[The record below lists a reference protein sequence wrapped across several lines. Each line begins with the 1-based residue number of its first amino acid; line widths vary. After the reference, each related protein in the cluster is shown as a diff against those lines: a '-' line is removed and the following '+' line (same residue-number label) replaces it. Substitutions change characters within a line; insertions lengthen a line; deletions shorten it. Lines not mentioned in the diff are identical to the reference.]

1 MESEPNLSLP
11 THPARLYSPA
21 EAMDLRSLHPGRA
34 RARWLGFSAAIALFG
49 ASVPACVGTIGEGEE
64 GVGEAES
71 LVLAAP
77 ALPRLTAAQY
87 RNSLA
92 DLLGT
97 QIPAAPLEDDTKP
110 FLFYNIGA
118 STTTL
123 SEVGVQ
129 LYEES
134 ADAITRSVFADPARR
149 AALVGCEPT
158 APGDACVED
167 FLRRFGRRVLRR
179 PLTNEEL
186 ARWVSISQTLAD
198 PSAWEGLRLAV
209 SGLLQSPHFLYRAE
223 VGVPDDA
230 APGRRKLSGYEL
242 ATRLSFLFWN
252 QGPDDALLDAAEKGE
267 LDTPEGMAAA
277 AERLLEDPRARSA
290 MQAFFR
296 QYLDLGRL
304 DGIKRDPAFYPYF
317 TPTLAEAMRKEV
329 ELLVEDVVFESRG
342 DARSI
347 FSTRKTF
354 VNADLAALYGIEA
367 PGATTTTFVPVELP
381 ADGPRAGLLTLGAFL
396 TMNAH
401 ETRTSPTARGK
412 YVRERVLCLEVP
424 APPPGVDT
432 TLDPPMGGE
441 PQTVREQME
450 VHRNNPTCAACHNF
464 MDPPGFLFEHFDS
477 SGFYR
482 TVFENDLPIDSSGDL
497 DGKPLA
503 NARDLAAVLETEPR
517 VGHCMVEQ
525 LYRHAQGRRQ
535 TKGETLALED
545 LASRFASA
553 SFDFRTL
560 LLELVTHDAFRYIG
574 EEESP

>member
-1 MESEPNLSLP
+1 MVQRRP
-11 THPARLYSPA
+11 
-21 EAMDLRSLHPGRA
+21 HPGRS
-34 RARWLGFSAAIALFG
+34 RARWLGFSAAIAVFG
-49 ASVPACVGTIGEGEE
+49 ASLTACVGVIGDADEDTT
-64 GVGEAES
+64 EAES

-92 DLLGT
+92 ELFGASMP
-97 QIPAAPLEDDTKP
+97 QAPLEDDTKP

-118 STTTL
+118 SSTTL
-123 SEVGVQ
+123 SEFGVQ
-129 LYEES
+129 QYEES
-134 ADAITRSVFADPARR
+134 ADAITRYAFADPARR
-149 AALVGCEPT
+149 AAFVGCEPA
-158 APGDACVED
+158 APGDACVES
-167 FLRRFGRRVLRR
+167 FLRRFGRRVFRR
-179 PLTNEEL
+179 PLTDEE
-186 ARWVSISQTLAD
+186 ATRWIGIAQTLAD

-230 APGRRKLSGYEL
+230 APSRRKLTGYEM
-242 ATRLSFLFWN
+242 ATRLSFLLWN
-252 QGPDDALLDAAEKGE
+252 QGPDDALLDAAEKGD
-267 LDTPEGMAAA
+267 LDKREGVAAA
-277 AERLLEDPRARSA
+277 AERLLDDPRARSA

-304 DGIKRDPAFYPYF
+304 DGVQRDPAAYPYF
-317 TPTLAEAMRKEV
+317 TPTLKEAMRREV
-329 ELLVEDVVFESRG
+329 EFLVEDIVFESRG

-367 PGATTTTFVPVELP
+367 PGATTDTFVKVELP

-432 TLDPPMGGE
+432 TLDPPMGD
-441 PQTVREQME
+441 PKTVREQME
-450 VHRNNPTCAACHNF
+450 AHRTNPACAACHNF

-477 SGFYR
+477 SGYYR
-482 TVFENDLPIDSSGDL
+482 TVFAGDVPIDSSGDL

-517 VGHCMVEQ
+517 VGRCMVQQ
-525 LYRHAQGRRQ
+525 LYRHAQGRVE
-535 TKGETLALED
+535 TKGERLALED
-545 LASRFASA
+545 LASRFTGA

-560 LLELVTHDAFRYIG
+560 LIELVTHDAFRYIG
-574 EEESP
+574 GEESP

>member
-1 MESEPNLSLP
+1 
-11 THPARLYSPA
+11 
-21 EAMDLRSLHPGRA
+21 MDERSLHPGRS
-34 RARWLGFSAAIALFG
+34 RARWLGFSAAIAVFG
-49 ASVPACVGTIGEGEE
+49 ASVTACVGVIGDTEG
-64 GVGEAES
+64 GTTEAES

-87 RNSLA
+87 RNSLVE
-92 DLLGT
+92 LFGSSMPL
-97 QIPAAPLEDDTKP
+97 PPLEDDTKP

-118 STTTL
+118 SSTTL
-123 SEVGVQ
+123 SEFGVQ
-129 LYEES
+129 QYEES
-134 ADAITRSVFADPARR
+134 ADAITRYAFADPARR
-149 AALVGCEPT
+149 AAFVGCEP
-158 APGDACVED
+158 ASPGDACVQD
-167 FLRRFGRRVLRR
+167 FLRRFGRRVFRR
-179 PLTNEEL
+179 PLTNDEL
-186 ARWVSISQTLAD
+186 GRWVTVSQTLAD
-198 PSAWEGLRLAV
+198 PTAWEGLRLAV

-223 VGVPDDA
+223 FGVA
-230 APGRRKLSGYEL
+230 EEEAPGRRRLNGYEM

-267 LDTPEGMAAA
+267 LDKPEGVVAA
-277 AERLLEDPRARSA
+277 AERLLDDSRARAA

-304 DGIKRDPAFYPYF
+304 DGIARDPAVYPYF
-317 TPTLAEAMRKEV
+317 TPTIADAMRKEV
-329 ELLVEDVVFESRG
+329 ELLVDDVVFESRG

-354 VNADLAALYGIEA
+354 VNSDLAALYGVDA

-432 TLDPPMGGE
+432 TLDPPMGD
-441 PQTVREQME
+441 PKTVREQME
-450 VHRNNPTCAACHNF
+450 AHRTNPACAACHNF

-477 SGFYR
+477 SGYYR
-482 TVFENDLPIDSSGDL
+482 TVFEGNLPIDSSGDL

-503 NARDLAAVLETEPR
+503 NARDLATVLETEPR
-517 VGHCMVEQ
+517 VGRCMVQQ
-525 LYRHAQGRRQ
+525 LYRHAQGRIEK
-535 TKGETLALED
+535 KGEKLALDD
-545 LASRFASA
+545 LASRFAGA

-560 LLELVTHDAFRYIG
+560 LIELVTHDAFRYIG